1 MAITDPPSSSGAPPS
16 KTVSVTDNIQAG
28 AFAGAGC
35 TVHFGCTPPAA
46 GQNMQADEGGS
57 GFFPATGIAPQPT
70 VGNKKRKVDANSLPQ
85 PEAVSSRTDT
95 VVDAAFACAGLGGTP
110 SKVLANLGGNH
121 DKAAGLCNPTED
133 GGDEDVNALED
144 DAEKDAVV
152 LEANAPTETRHL
164 GLVDS
169 AKIRRIA
176 MLALSLNLYE
186 EGLPPWRLP
195 VFPPYGHIQNGEFKE
210 ELDDDFVEE
219 VMQKLRDFVS
229 DCERALCPV
238 DRTTTGE
245 VLPGGFYI
253 GDAYSSEV
261 LREEERFLGDLVIE
275 LPDGEPIPERS
286 MRRFTLHVNM
296 PEGMSHEMSRKAI
309 ATFLWEYPGK
319 CLNREEC
326 IDQPAFVGQRRL
338 YVTFYPDMT
347 ALLRL
352 GKIRGGDMHW
362 LGRGRFEAGVVPIAP
377 ESIHYPRVQPEDRGD
392 PRNKDWL
399 INTRASRPGPNEV

>member
-1 MAITDPPSSSGAPPS
+1 MAITDPQSSSGAPPS

-57 GFFPATGIAPQPT
+57 GLFPATGIAPQPT

-195 VFPPYGHIQNGEFKE
+195 VFPPYGHIQNWEFKE

-238 DRTTTGE
+238 DRTTGE

-253 GDAYSSEV
+253 GDACSSEV

-399 INTRASRPGPNEV
+399 INTRALCPRPNEV